1 MPLSEH
7 EKRLLA
13 EMEEALAADDPRL
26 ISTFSGKSPSRSRVV
41 IGFAL
46 ILLGIFILFGGLIS
60 QVPLV
65 GVAGFI
71 ASLVG
76 AVLAISNLGGLMN
89 GVISKAQSRGP
100 KRGPGKWSQG
110 FEQRWDRRNLGES
123 LVRSA
128 QPPASGGFFYAQNRR
143 VEESFSGPARVW
155 R

>member
-13 EMEEALAADDPRL
+13 EMEEALAAYDPRL
-26 ISTFSGKSPSRSRVV
+26 ISTFNGKSPSRSRVV
-41 IGFAL
+41 IGFGL
-46 ILLGIFILFGGLIS
+46 ILIGIFILFGGLIS

-89 GVISKAQSRGP
+89 GVISKAQSKGP
-100 KRGPGKWSQG
+100 KKGPGKWSQG
-110 FEQRWDRRNLGES
+110 FEQRWDRRNLGE
-123 LVRSA
+123 
-128 QPPASGGFFYAQNRR
+128 
-143 VEESFSGPARVW
+143 
-155 R
+155 

>member
-100 KRGPGKWSQG
+100 KRGPGQATPIHHMVWGLIGMLRGS
-110 FEQRWDRRNLGES
+110 EN
-123 LVRSA
+123 
-128 QPPASGGFFYAQNRR
+128 GGKGSKVGN
-143 VEESFSGPARVW
+143 
-155 R
+155 